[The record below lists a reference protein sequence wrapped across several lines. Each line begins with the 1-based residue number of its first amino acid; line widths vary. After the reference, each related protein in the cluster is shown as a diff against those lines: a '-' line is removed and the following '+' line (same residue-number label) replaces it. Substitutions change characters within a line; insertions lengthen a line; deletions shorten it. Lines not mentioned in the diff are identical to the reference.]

1 MAGTNGAACG
11 TVLVVDDDEGLLTLV
26 STALADAG
34 YQPITASRGEEAL
47 AVIRASPP
55 RLAILDVNLPG
66 LSGYELCRRIKE
78 EIDPR
83 LPVVFISGDRTE
95 SFDRVAGLLLGADD
109 YIVKPFATDE
119 LVVRVRSVLR
129 RSSPGVPER
138 MAALTKREV
147 EVLRLLAHGHT
158 QKDIADQ
165 LVISPKTV
173 GTHIEHILE
182 KLGVRSRSQAIA
194 LAYREDLVSA
204 HG

>member
-1 MAGTNGAACG
+1 MAGNTGGACG
-11 TVLVVDDDEGLLTLV
+11 RVLFVDDDEGLRALVGAALTE
-26 STALADAG
+26 AG
-34 YQPITASRGEEAL
+34 YEAVVASTGEEAL
-47 AVIRASPP
+47 ASMRASQP

-66 LSGYELCRRIKE
+66 ISGYELCRRIKE

-83 LPVVFISGDRTE
+83 LPVIFLSGERTE

-109 YIVKPFATDE
+109 YIVKPAATDE

-129 RSSPGVPER
+129 RAAPGVPQR
-138 MAALTKREV
+138 MAELTKREL
-147 EVLRLLAHGHT
+147 EVLRLLADGSS
-158 QKDIADQ
+158 QKEIASR

-194 LAYREDLVSA
+194 LAYREDLV
-204 HG
+204 GT